1 MPMAWKFEDDSLYY
15 SYDDKEENFKRLCQ
29 RVEIVATHVDIVTG
43 LESVDVK
50 IALGYESEPF
60 RLPSSELTTKKL
72 LENLCGHGLKIIDGD
87 TSARIVKS
95 VLLSTQSD
103 APTIFEHSKSGFRNV
118 LGHNVFLGYKAYGHP
133 NTKINS
139 SVNIE
144 AKLFEPRGSPKAWRN
159 LLLKYPAKRPNL
171 AVILALGTSS
181 VVAHILKEER
191 VFMETLLWA
200 IIGDSSTGKTSLL
213 YFIAMPFFDGEQ
225 AIQSFRATTNAFHE
239 MLRER
244 PGMPFLC
251 DESSHTPN
259 FDWDSI
265 IYEIP
270 RGRAKRRCRGD
281 GSLVPAVNYGGS
293 FVMTSEVSVLS
304 RTLQLPGQRV
314 RLTEFTDDWF
324 QSGEEA
330 EEIRDVASKH
340 YGWGTEPLMNILL
353 SDGFTKKLIKKYQR
367 FYKQLLTE
375 TTQRSGMDRRLL
387 QRFAILLASI
397 WLAQKAFRVD
407 MHLEKCIVYLEDFYN
422 RLSEENAAE
431 PAEDKLLSNIAGEI
445 ARNNGRFP
453 EEIDVRKNRRNYS
466 SQSIDGLKAHYGNTR
481 CVWISEQVFKPMFNR
496 LCSEDLVSMCKK
508 MHAKGYMVKFYGNR
522 FYKEKSLV
530 VGRTNCYCIL
540 FPEDDSITDILDKLN
555 QTQKTTALDVV
566 KAVHNDSYGLFIDRA
581 DVDDMVIAKS
591 ADELM
596 TVSFEKLGAQQLR
609 MVLNKELYQRLNL
622 STSERVYVLPIPG
635 KGVMMLSK
643 KELLTDCFFT
653 RLHLMKDGSA
663 RSDVRALSDI
673 FNSCDLNLKLY
684 EKIEFTDIAIETI
697 EESPVAV
704 INMINENCME
714 VSSIGGNP
722 TLMKNNDKEDYNGA
736 SFKTNGA
743 SKRIDLLS
751 EDPEDDE

>member
-1 MPMAWKFEDDSLYY
+1 MAWKFEDDILYY
-15 SYDDKEENFKRLCQ
+15 SYDDEEDNFEPLCQ
-29 RVEIVATHVDIVTG
+29 RVEIIATYVDIVTG
-43 LESVDVK
+43 QESVDIK

-60 RLPSSELTTKKL
+60 RLSSNELTTRKL
-72 LENLCGHGLKIIDGD
+72 LENLCGHGLKIVDGD
-87 TSARIVKS
+87 SSARIVKS
-95 VLLSTQSD
+95 VLLNTQET
-103 APTIFEHSKSGFRNV
+103 APVIFEHSQSGFRNV

-133 NTKINS
+133 NSEISS

-159 LLLKYPAKRPNL
+159 LLLKYPARRPNL

-181 VVAHILKEER
+181 VVAHILKEKR

-453 EEIDVRKNRRNYS
+453 EEIDVRKNRKAYD
-466 SQSIDGLKAHYGNTR
+466 SQGIDGLKGHFGNTR
-481 CVWISEQVFKPMFNR
+481 CVWIIEDAFKPMFKKH
-496 LCSEDLVSMCKK
+496 CSEDLISMCKK
-508 MHAKGYMVKFYGNR
+508 MHTRGYMAKFYGNR

-530 VGRTNCYCIL
+530 VGREKCYCIL
-540 FPEDDSITDILDKLN
+540 FPEGNSITDILSDLN
-555 QTQKTTALDVV
+555 PSDSTALDLA
-566 KAVHNDSYGLFIDRA
+566 KSVHNDPYGLFIGKENVNA
-581 DVDDMVIAKS
+581 MIIKKGHNK
-591 ADELM
+591 LM
-596 TVSFEKLGAQQLR
+596 SLSFEKLGAQQLR
-609 MVLNKELYQRLNL
+609 LILNNELYRNLDL
-622 STSERVYVLPIPG
+622 STNSRVYILPVPS
-635 KGVMMLSK
+635 KGIMMISK
-643 KELLTDCFFT
+643 KELIKDCFFT
-653 RLHLMKDGSA
+653 RVHLMHDDSA
-663 RSDVRALSDI
+663 RSDVRALTGI
-673 FNSCDLNLKLY
+673 FNTFDLKLNLY
-684 EKIEFTDIAIETI
+684 EQITFTDISIDLVDEV
-697 EESPVAV
+697 PVAV
-704 INMINENCME
+704 VNVINDTCTE
-714 VSSIGGNP
+714 VSPIGGRLVSYN
-722 TLMKNNDKEDYNGA
+722 KNEFEYKKA
-736 SFKTNGA
+736 SFS
-743 SKRIDLLS
+743 SKDCSKIIDLTG